1 MQTSENDRGTPGTG
15 CVIDWP
21 GLFRTFREIG
31 YPGGCAIESFA
42 FQDPE
47 ISSRTWCWRDLA
59 PSPDVLARDG
69 LSFLRRI
76 YEEAGR

>member
-1 MQTSENDRGTPGTG
+1 M
-15 CVIDWP
+15 IDWP
-21 GLFRTFREIG
+21 GLIRTFREIG